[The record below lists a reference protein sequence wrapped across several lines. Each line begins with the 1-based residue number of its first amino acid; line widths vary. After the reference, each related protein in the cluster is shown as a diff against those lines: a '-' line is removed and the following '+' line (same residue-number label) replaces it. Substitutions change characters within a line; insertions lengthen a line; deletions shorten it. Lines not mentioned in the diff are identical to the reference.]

1 MCNKFM
7 LRAMELARQAAK
19 DGEIPVGAVIVKDG
33 IILAE
38 GRNRREEKQNTLSH
52 AECEAI
58 NYACKKLNSWRL
70 TGCDIYVTLEPCPM
84 CAGAI
89 INARIDNVY
98 YGASDGKWGSADSV
112 IRLFGL
118 FESRPQFFG
127 GIMENEAEKLL
138 KDFFKERRKE
148 EKNEN

>member
-7 LRAMELARQAAK
+7 LRAMELAKEAAK
-19 DGEIPVGAVIVKDG
+19 EGEIPVGAVIVKDG
-33 IILAE
+33 AVIAE
-38 GRNRREEKQNTLSH
+38 GRNRREEKQNALSH

-58 NYACKKLNSWRL
+58 NIACRKLNSWRL

-98 YGASDGKWGSADSV
+98 YGASDKKWGSADSV
-112 IRLFGL
+112 TRLFGL
-118 FESRPQFFG
+118 FENKPQFFG
-127 GIMENEAEKLL
+127 GIMENDAQTLL

-148 EKNEN
+148 EKDEN